1 MNYNDALIAMKEGG
15 WVKPPSSNETWCYD
29 TSQDSII
36 RKLENGDEHLLQDHP
51 DILQALAM
59 AAKDGW
65 VFVEPTE
72 GDGKMENETGEQP
85 YWWEEVD
92 FAPEA
97 PRVLKRGDRDEPGE
111 QGHVFSLQEE
121 LVRVGASLTPDG
133 DYGPATER
141 AVREFQRRVGL
152 VADGVFGD
160 KTAAALNGHPFPGS
174 LQQTDLEWA
183 ASELA
188 CDVAAVMAV
197 SEVESRGRGFFGSGK
212 PAILFERHWMRR
224 RLNHYGIDP
233 TPYIRKEPNIVN
245 SKTGGYKGGEREHE
259 RLAKAAA
266 IHETSA
272 LESASWGAYQIMG
285 FHWHSLGYDSVQH
298 FVKEMEKGE
307 RQHLEAFVRFI
318 KNDHVLL
325 KAIRNRAW
333 ASFAKRYNGPAY
345 KRNSYDTKMA
355 NAYTRSKEAL
365 G

>member
-1 MNYNDALIAMKEGG
+1 MEEMN
-15 WVKPPSSNETWCYD
+15 
-29 TSQDSII
+29 
-36 RKLENGDEHLLQDHP
+36 
-51 DILQALAM
+51 
-59 AAKDGW
+59 
-65 VFVEPTE
+65 
-72 GDGKMENETGEQP
+72 
-85 YWWEEVD
+85 WWDEVD
-92 FAPEA
+92 FAPEE
-97 PRVLKRGDRDEPGE
+97 PPVLKRDDKGGAVE
-111 QGHVFSLQEE
+111 QLQHE
-121 LVRVGASLTPDG
+121 LNRVGANLKPDG

-141 AVREFQRRVGL
+141 AVRDFQKRVGL
-152 VADGVFGD
+152 VADGIFGD
-160 KTAAALNGHPFPGS
+160 KTAAALKGHPFPET
-174 LQQTDLEWA
+174 LQQSDLEWA
-183 ASELA
+183 SRELG
-188 CDVAAVMAV
+188 CEVAAIMAV
-197 SEVESRGRGFFGSGK
+197 SEVESRGRGFFTNGK

-233 TPYIRKEPNIVN
+233 TSHIRNEPNIVN
-245 SKTGGYKGGEREHE
+245 TKTGGYKGGIAEYG
-259 RLAKAAA
+259 RLEKAQV
-266 IHETSA
+266 IHDSSA

-285 FHWHSLGYDSVQH
+285 FHWQSLGYDSVQH